1 MMKKITMFGT
11 IALLA
16 LGFATCASAEI
27 FSFTGTLA
35 DSSTVTG
42 AFSID
47 PVGGTILG
55 VDLFVADD
63 PTNTYNQIT
72 TQGNNSGYYLDID
85 TTAAAPG
92 AAPALFLGLLNPSD
106 PGTLIGYTGGGLLTG
121 SFWLNAAG
129 SPVDFTS
136 GTISPVPE
144 PRFGALL
151 VIGLAGLGFLA
162 RRKLAAAQV

>member
-1 MMKKITMFGT
+1 MKKITMLGT

-27 FSFTGTLA
+27 FSFTGTLS

-47 PVGGTILG
+47 PVGGTILA

-63 PTNTYNQIT
+63 PGDTYQVFS
-72 TQGNNSGYYLDID
+72 QANSTGYYLDID
-85 TTAAAPG
+85 STVASPTTL
-92 AAPALFLGLLNPSD
+92 PALFLGLLNTND
-106 PGTLIGYTGGGLLTG
+106 PGTLLGYTGGGLEPG
-121 SFWLNAAG
+121 SFWENANSAD
-129 SPVDFTS
+129 VVFTS
-136 GTISPVPE
+136 GTLSPAVPE

-151 VIGLAGLGFLA
+151 VIGLAGLGFFV
-162 RRKLAAAQV
+162 RRKLAAAQA

>member
-1 MMKKITMFGT
+1 MKKITMLGT

-27 FSFTGTLA
+27 FSFTGTLS

-47 PVGGTILG
+47 PVGGTILA

-63 PTNTYNQIT
+63 PTDTYNQIFGQT
-72 TQGNNSGYYLDID
+72 TSTGYYLDID
-85 TTAAAPG
+85 TTAANPATL
-92 AAPALFLGLLNPSD
+92 PALFLGLLNTND
-106 PGTLIGYTGGGLLTG
+106 PGTLLGYTGGGLEPG
-121 SFWLNAAG
+121 SFWETANSSELN
-129 SPVDFTS
+129 FTS
-136 GTISPVPE
+136 GTISPVVPE

-162 RRKLAAAQV
+162 RRKLAAAQA